1 MDGGRAQ
8 VVLAGIA
15 ESGER
20 RLERNLK
27 ELCENSDANTG
38 CKPCSEVLSPAK

>member
-8 VVLAGIA
+8 TFLAGIA

-20 RLERNLK
+20 RLERNF
-27 ELCENSDANTG
+27 EEFC
-38 CKPCSEVLSPAK
+38 